1 MQRGGSVYIMT
12 NQHHT
17 VLYVGVTANLISR
30 IYEHK
35 EKIHP
40 NSFTAKY
47 NCYKLVYHNSF
58 STIEEAI
65 SEEKRIK
72 AGSRQKKIDLINN
85 INPEWKD
92 LYDSLE

>member
-1 MQRGGSVYIMT
+1 MRFLETLYIVFETLVTVTLVRPWVVNFTGS
-12 NQHHT
+12 
-17 VLYVGVTANLISR
+17 S
-30 IYEHK
+30 
-35 EKIHP
+35 
-40 NSFTAKY
+40 SFTAKY